1 MAIYHCSVKII
12 GRSSGRSSV
21 ASSAYR
27 SGEKLYNERDGLIHD
42 YTSKTGIVHSE
53 ILIPIN
59 TPSWAN
65 DRQRLWNEVE
75 KSERRKDSQ
84 LAREIEVA
92 FPNELSFESRIELV
106 REYVKE
112 NFVDNG
118 MIADIAIHDKL
129 DGNPHSHIMLTTR
142 YIDLDGFGKKEREW
156 NKKEYLEKWRQS
168 WAEHSNRYLEKE
180 GYEDRIDH
188 RSYKRQ
194 GIEKIPTIHVGVSS
208 SAMEERGIDTDR
220 GNINR
225 NIIKQNESLKS
236 IANEIEVCRTDIL
249 ELEKIEDLEVRVDV
263 DKKNY
268 YYDCHIYS
276 DSINKNIKMLI
287 TDIESNI
294 YDYTS
299 IIKVLCDK
307 KTIISE
313 YESTIDNFIEE
324 YNHTKFY
331 SFKKRK
337 ELDIKI
343 EDLECKLEDI
353 YNTLVTD
360 YKIEDDIKNINRLET
375 FVEKAIILNES
386 YETEI
391 ERYKQDINIT
401 SNLSHAYKKKYMF
414 ALIKEYEIEKGID
427 IKKQYKPDQLTNSQ
441 EADFER
447 LKETYDTNVQNK
459 ESEYN
464 SQGHKRVSLKE
475 LLENMENAN
484 KSHDISLLDFK
495 FIEQELN
502 DDEKDILLSI
512 IKKNEPHY
520 KNTVKSRKI
529 DIER

>member
-180 GYEDRIDH
+180 GYEDRVDH

-194 GIEKIPTIHVGVSS
+194 GIEKIPTIHVGVSA
-208 SAMEERGIDTDR
+208 SAMEKRGIETDR

-225 NIIKQNESLKS
+225 EIIKQNKHLKS
-236 IANEIEVCRTDIL
+236 IFSELESSRVYAL
-249 ELEKIEDLEVRVDV
+249 ELEKFKYVEVRVDV
-263 DKKNY
+263 DKKKY
-268 YYDCHIYS
+268 YYDCHMYS
-276 DSINKNIKMLI
+276 DSINKKIKKLI
-287 TDIESNI
+287 PEIESSIYNYTNI
-294 YDYTS
+294 
-299 IIKVLCDK
+299 IRAVCDK
-307 KTIISE
+307 KSIISE

-324 YNHTKFY
+324 YNNTKLF

-337 ELDIKI
+337 GLDIKI
-343 EDLECKLEDI
+343 EDLKCKLEDI
-353 YNTLVTD
+353 YSTLVTD
-360 YKIEDDIKNINRLET
+360 YKIEDDISNINNLET
-375 FVEKAIILNES
+375 FVEKAITLNKS
-386 YETEI
+386 YENEI
-391 ERYKQDINIT
+391 ERYKQDLEIT
-401 SNLSHAYKKKYMF
+401 MKLSHVYKKKYMF
-414 ALIKEYEIEKGID
+414 AIIREYEIENGIV
-427 IKKQYKPDQLTNSQ
+427 IKKEYQMDKIWNSQ
-441 EADFER
+441 DADFKR
-447 LKETYDTNVQNK
+447 LKERYDSNLQNK
-459 ESEYN
+459 ESHFN
-464 SQGHKRVSLKE
+464 SDRYKRVSLEE
-475 LLENMENAN
+475 LFENMESLN
-484 KSHDISLLDFK
+484 KSHKISLLDFK

-502 DDEKDILLSI
+502 DKEKDILLSI
-512 IKKNEPHY
+512 IKKDKPHS
-520 KNTVKSRKI
+520 KDKVNFREM
-529 DIER
+529 DFER